1 MADSDLSSSAS
12 SLLCFEDGEPCV
24 TQQTQHFDMTD
35 IYNSGFVL
43 EDDDEEFIQQLVQ
56 KEPIFGPQSGV
67 FSDDASSKDQ
77 AWLKSARLDAIR
89 WMFNRRARFGFQ
101 FHTAYLSVDYFDR
114 FLSKRSIDEGKRWA
128 IRLLS
133 VACLS
138 LAAKMEE
145 CKVPSLSEFVVEDFD
160 FENKA
165 IQRMELLVL
174 STLEWKM
181 GSITPFKF
189 LGYFIS
195 KFSGKGRPKEL
206 VCKAVEL
213 IVTITREINLMDY
226 RPSMIAAAA
235 VLAASDAHM
244 TRQAVEL
251 KMNVVSSCDSLEI
264 EHIHTCYSIMHEL
277 EMGKLKTPSR
287 DLSSPSTI
295 GIFEV
300 SAFTF
305 GAGTK
310 RRLTYTDQSQ
320 NSSSKKNCRQ

>member
-24 TQQTQHFDMTD
+24 SHGTQLFDMAD
-35 IYNSGFVL
+35 LYNSCFVL
-43 EDDDEEFIQQLVQ
+43 EDDDEEFIQLLVQ
-56 KEPIFGPQSGV
+56 KETLFGSKNGV
-67 FSDDASSKDQ
+67 FSDVGSYQ
-77 AWLKSARLDAIR
+77 NQTWLRSARLDSIQ
-89 WMFNRRARFGFQ
+89 WMFNRRAMFGFH

-114 FLSKRSIDEGKRWA
+114 FLAKRSIDEGKLWA

-133 VACLS
+133 VACLT

-145 CKVPSLSEFVVEDFD
+145 CKVPSLSEFYVEDFD
-160 FENKA
+160 FENKL
-165 IQRMELLVL
+165 IQRMEQLVL

-181 GSITPFKF
+181 GSVTPFKF

-195 KFSGKGRPKEL
+195 KICGEDRPKEL

-213 IVTITREINLMDY
+213 IVTITREINLMDH

-235 VLAASDAHM
+235 VLAASDADM

-251 KMNVVSSCDSLEI
+251 KMNFVSSWDSLEI
-264 EHIHTCYSIMHEL
+264 EHIHTCYNIMHEL

-287 DLSSPSTI
+287 DMSSPSTI

-300 SAFTF
+300 SRFTS
-305 GAGTK
+305 GADTK
-310 RRLTYTDQSQ
+310 RRLTYTDQAQ
-320 NSSSKKNCRQ
+320 NGSSKKICRP